1 MRAIRLSFIQ
11 MIAYMRRDM
20 MLFAIGLAPI
30 LIGVVFRFVIPML
43 ETTLANWFDTPE
55 IITPYY
61 PLIDIF
67 FSMLSPAMY
76 CTVSAM
82 ISLEEADEKTAAY
95 LFVTPLGKTGYLVAR
110 FCVPAILAFLVTV
123 VLLSFFKLASL
134 SLLDIVLLTL
144 GGTLQGII
152 VALLVLAISS
162 NRLEGMAMTK
172 LSALVIVGAAI
183 PFFIQHKIQYAVSLL
198 PSFWIGK
205 AVAKNIPLYM
215 LPAFALLVL
224 WIGILLKRYLRKI

>member
-11 MIAYMRRDM
+11 MLAHMRRDM

-43 ETTLANWFDTPE
+43 EDTLTNWFNTPE

-67 FSMLSPAMY
+67 FSMLSPAMS

-110 FCVPAILAFLVTV
+110 FCLPAVIAFLVTV
-123 VLLSFFKLASL
+123 ILLPFFKLASL
-134 SLLDIVLLTL
+134 SLLDIVLLTI

-162 NRLEGMAMTK
+162 NRLEGMAIAK
-172 LSALVIVGAAI
+172 LSTLVIVGAAI
-183 PFFIQHKIQYAVSLL
+183 PFFIQRKIQYAVSLL

-205 AVAKNIPLYM
+205 AVAENIPLYM

-224 WIGILLKRYLRKI
+224 WIGILLKQYLRKI